1 MKTLVVTNM
10 QEMSQ
15 VLNTSLNNIAT
26 QTNLDNVDDDFGDLP
41 IDMSNVTTP
50 PLPQR
55 AFNIRTLTQEM
66 LDDMR
71 KTNVYH

>member
-15 VLNTSLNNIAT
+15 VLNKSLNNIET

-41 IDMSNVTTP
+41 IDMSNVITP

-55 AFNIRTLTQEM
+55 SFNIRTLTQEM

-71 KTNVYH
+71 KE

>member
-15 VLNTSLNNIAT
+15 VLNISLNNIET

-41 IDMSNVTTP
+41 IDMSNVITP
-50 PLPQR
+50 PLPQKP
-55 AFNIRTLTQEM
+55 FNIRTLTQEM